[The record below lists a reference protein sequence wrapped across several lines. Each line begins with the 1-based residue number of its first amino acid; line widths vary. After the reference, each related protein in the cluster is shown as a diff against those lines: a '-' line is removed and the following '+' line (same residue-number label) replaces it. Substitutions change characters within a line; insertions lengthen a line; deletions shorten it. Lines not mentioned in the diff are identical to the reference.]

1 MSSDTLFSDRE
12 SLRLEIEYLAQD
24 FRINEAK
31 IDKKRVQYGDVL
43 KQYYNSLEFEQ
54 LAKTLLTSL
63 TEYALYI
70 SSFTSNMPFMIFNA
84 QQQMLD
90 ALEDIQKQRQVEQNL
105 AISIAPGTGKS
116 TMISYFISWSFLNNP
131 DVAFMYLANKELRAK
146 EQSAKARAI
155 IMSEPWIRIG
165 GEEIGRG
172 TGQDSSKLKWALKSG
187 SANSG
192 FEAGSHG
199 NILGGNGGNP
209 NTSGFKGGV
218 ICDDFQSQ
226 RVMTQAYER
235 ELDIETFNGPVKS
248 RRRTTSMPIILNAQR
263 LHMDDLIGYVEQ
275 NEKKEWRI
283 VSIPSL
289 IKKDDKWV
297 SADPRAIS
305 VEALLRMRDQSPF
318 QFYAMYQQRP
328 IAQGG
333 AKFKEEWITYYET
346 LPTSFDM
353 VFITTDWA
361 YKKGED
367 SDRTVFCLW
376 GVSNGYLY
384 LIKYNFGRWDMSHSK
399 KEFKEFWR
407 ATRAAYNVMFAT
419 IEKIKD
425 SLIFKDD
432 LVADDP
438 SIVWHEV
445 PRGTDKVARANDTV
459 PYMAS
464 NRILIPKNGPDIDI
478 ITGELLAFSDDMT
491 HAHDDI
497 ADNFFDAANV
507 AFGNYQDNTIFI

>member
-1 MSSDTLFSDRE
+1 MNSDNLFSNRE
-12 SLRLEIEYLAQD
+12 SIRKEIEYLALD
-24 FRINEAK
+24 FRTNESA
-31 IDKKRVQYGDVL
+31 IDKKRLQYGEIL

-54 LAKTLLTSL
+54 LATILLKSL

-70 SSFTSNMPFMIFNA
+70 SSFTSNMPFMIFSA
-84 QQQMLD
+84 QQQMLN
-90 ALEDIQKQRQVEQNL
+90 ALEDIQKQRQTEQNL
-105 AISIAPGTGKS
+105 AVSIAPGTGKS
-116 TMISYFISWSFLNNP
+116 TMLSYFISWSFLNNP

-172 TGQDSSKLKWALKSG
+172 TGMDSSKLKWSLKSG

-235 ELDIETFNGPVKS
+235 EADIETFNGPVKT

-275 NEKKEWRI
+275 TEKGLWKI

-289 IKKDDKWV
+289 IKKDGKWV

-305 VEALLRMRDQSPF
+305 VEELLRMRDQNPF

-333 AKFKEEWITYYET
+333 AKFKEEWITKYND
-346 LPTSFDM
+346 LPTSYDF

-384 LIKYNFGRWDMSHSK
+384 LIRYKFGRWDMMHSK
-399 KEFKEFWR
+399 QEFKNFWR
-407 ATRAAYNVMFAT
+407 AARSEYPVAFAT

-425 SLIFKDD
+425 SLIFKDE
-432 LVADDP
+432 LVSEEP
-438 SIVWHEV
+438 SIVWHEMS
-445 PRGTDKVARANDTV
+445 RGTDKVARANDTV

-464 NRILIPKNGPDIDI
+464 HRILLPQVAPDVDVI
-478 ITGELLAFSDDMT
+478 IGELLAFSDDMT

-497 ADNFFDAANV
+497 CDNIFDASNV
-507 AFGNYQDNTIFI
+507 AFGGYQNNTIFI